1 MQDAGGGVRSG
12 EFDTNVAASTSPVPT
27 APNSSSS
34 SSGGGGTVHGDSSN
48 GGNEQHSKGN
58 EEEDGGDDEDLD
70 QFLDSLMPRP
80 S

>member
-34 SSGGGGTVHGDSSN
+34 SSGGGTVHGDSNN